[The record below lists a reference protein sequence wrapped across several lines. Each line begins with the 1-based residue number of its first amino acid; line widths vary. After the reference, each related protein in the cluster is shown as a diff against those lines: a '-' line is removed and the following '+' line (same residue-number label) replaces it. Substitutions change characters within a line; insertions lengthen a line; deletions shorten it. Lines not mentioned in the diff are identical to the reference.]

1 MQQQQQVGNT
11 VLTTNGFS
19 LNLTRASL
27 KRGDEEV
34 HLTPKECKLLA
45 ILMQNA
51 GQIVS
56 RKALMKHVWDT
67 DYLGDTRT
75 LDVHICW
82 LRQKIERDP
91 KMPEYILTKRGKGYT
106 LKT

>member
-1 MQQQQQVGNT
+1 MHHQNIGDL
-11 VLTTNGFS
+11 VLTANGFS
-19 LNLTRASL
+19 LNMAQASL
-27 KRGDEEV
+27 KYGEKLI

-45 ILMQNA
+45 ILIQNA
-51 GQIVS
+51 NKIVS

-82 LRQKIERDP
+82 LRQKVEHNP
-91 KMPEYILTKRGKGYT
+91 KLPQHILTKRGQGYT
-106 LKT
+106 LKV